1 MTALGTAAPEA
12 GRSRAAAFR
21 DALEDLAGLDHVRGG
36 ALVAPDGFVIAAEL
50 PQGIEID
57 AVAALVATLGRQL
70 ELGAARLG
78 RGALAIA
85 QFSAEGGA
93 LLLCETPVGFLVVL
107 GDRHV
112 TIGPLR
118 AALRRAGASIG
129 IAWNPESFSEA
140 DGTLSNVPVPPAPR
154 AHGGE

>member
-1 MTALGTAAPEA
+1 MTALGTASEA

-21 DALEDLAGLDHVRGG
+21 DALRDLVGLDHVRGG
-36 ALVAPDGFVIAAEL
+36 ALVAPDGFVIAAQL
-50 PQGIEID
+50 PPGVEGD

-78 RGALAIA
+78 RGALAVA
-85 QFSAEGGA
+85 QFSAAGGA

-107 GDRHV
+107 GDRHG
-112 TIGPLR
+112 TTESLR

-129 IAWNPESFSEA
+129 VAWLPESVSEA
-140 DGTLSNVPVPPAPR
+140 DSPAGKVPVPPAAR
-154 AHGGE
+154 ANGGA